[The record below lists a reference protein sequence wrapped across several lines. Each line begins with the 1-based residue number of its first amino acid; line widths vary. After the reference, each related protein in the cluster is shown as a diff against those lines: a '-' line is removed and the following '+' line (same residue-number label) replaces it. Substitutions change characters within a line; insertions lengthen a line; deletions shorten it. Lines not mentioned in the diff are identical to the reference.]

1 MNAMNFDEV
10 KYERP
15 DFDTYAQ
22 QLKQAA
28 NELTN
33 ADNAQAAVAIAKATV
48 PAVNAAMSAAMLATI
63 RHSIDTRDA
72 YYTAEDEYWNEF
84 GPQYDNVETDYL
96 KALVNSPYREAL
108 ETVYPK
114 PFFLKAENQ
123 LRIQTPAVLEL
134 QQRDNQL
141 ISEYDNLTA
150 GAQIDFQGKTY
161 TLAQLGGPMADA
173 DRQTRKAA
181 SAAYWGW
188 YADHEA
194 QIDQIY
200 DQMVQVRTE
209 IAHTLGFKDYS
220 EMSYVFMDR
229 FGYDEA
235 QVAKY
240 RQAIQTQVVPKVVA
254 QRQKQAKRLGLAKLD
269 YFDLGVQFKTGNAK
283 PVGTPIELVAKANHM
298 YHQMAPVAGEFFQH
312 MIDSHLLDLVAK
324 PGKAGGGY
332 AEYIPSIESPFIF
345 SNFNGT
351 SGDVD
356 VLTHEAGHALQTYV
370 ARWIQPGDT
379 VFPTNEAA
387 EIFSMSMEFIAYPYM
402 PAFFEGQT
410 DKYLYAHLQAA
421 LEFLPYGILVDHFQ
435 HEVYTHPTWTP
446 AERKA
451 AWRDLEKQYCP
462 DRDYA
467 ENPALNRGIYW
478 FRQAHIFDV
487 PFYYLDYTIAQ
498 VVAFEFWQRFNVEHD
513 PKAWEDYMAMAKAG
527 GSQTLMALIQTGHLR
542 SPFEPAT
549 LKDTLDAV
557 QQALDAVDD
566 VQLDHH

>member
-1 MNAMNFDEV
+1 MDFTQV
-10 KYERP
+10 KYVRP
-15 DFDTYAQ
+15 DFHTYQTTMA
-22 QLKQAA
+22 KA
-28 NELTN
+28 
-33 ADNAQAAVAIAKATV
+33 AQALTQAPNAAAALQVAKATV
-48 PAVNAAMSAAMLATI
+48 PAVNAVMSAAMLASI

-72 YYTAEDEYWNEF
+72 YYTAEDDYWNEY
-84 GPQYDNVETDYL
+84 GPQYDNAETDYL
-96 KALVNSPYREAL
+96 KALVKSPYRDAL
-108 ETVYPK
+108 SQVYPK
-114 PFFLKAENQ
+114 PFFLKAEAQ
-123 LRIQTPAVLEL
+123 LRVQTPAVLEL

-150 GAQIDFQGKTY
+150 GAQIEFDGKLY
-161 TLAQLGGPMADA
+161 TLAQLGAPMAAA
-173 DRQTRKAA
+173 DRQIRKAA
-181 SAAYWGW
+181 GAAYWGW
-188 YADHEA
+188 FADHEA
-194 QIDQIY
+194 QIDAIY
-200 DQMVQVRTE
+200 DQMVQVRTQM
-209 IAHTLGFKDYS
+209 AHTLGFKDYA

-229 FGYDEA
+229 FDYDEV

-240 RQAIQTQVVPKVVA
+240 RQAIQTQVVPKVLA

-269 YFDLGVQFKTGNAK
+269 YYDLGVQFKSGNAK

-298 YHQMAPVAGEFFQH
+298 YHHMAPIAGEFFQH

-345 SNFNGT
+345 ANFNGT

-387 EIFSMSMEFIAYPYM
+387 EIFSMSMEFIAYPEM

-435 HEVYTHPTWTP
+435 HDVYTHPDWTP
-446 AERKA
+446 AQRKA
-451 AWRDLEKQYCP
+451 AWRKLEKLYCP
-462 DRDYA
+462 DRDYSQ
-467 ENPALNRGIYW
+467 NPALDHGIYW

-498 VVAFEFWQRFNVEHD
+498 VVAFEFWQRFNVAHD
-513 PKAWEDYMAMAKAG
+513 PQAWDDYMAMAKAG
-527 GSQTLMALIQTGHLR
+527 GSQTLMALLETGHLR
-542 SPFEPAT
+542 SPFDPNT

-566 VQLDHH
+566 SKLDHN

>member
-1 MNAMNFDEV
+1 MNFNEV
-10 KYERP
+10 KYVRP
-15 DFDTYAQ
+15 DFETYQ
-22 QLKQAA
+22 RQLTQAA
-28 NELTN
+28 TQL
-33 ADNAQAAVAIAKATV
+33 AQAPDAQAAVAVAKATV
-48 PAVNAAMSAAMLATI
+48 PAVNAVMSAAMLASI

-72 YYTAEDEYWNEF
+72 FYTAEDDYWNEY
-84 GPQYDNVETDYL
+84 GPQYDNAETAYL
-96 KALVNSPYREAL
+96 KALVQSPYRDELEA
-108 ETVYPK
+108 VYPK
-114 PFFLKAENQ
+114 PFFLKAEDQ
-123 LRIQTPAVLEL
+123 LRTQTPAVLEL

-150 GAQIDFQGKTY
+150 GAQIEFRGETY
-161 TLAQLGGPMADA
+161 TLAQLGAPMADA
-173 DRQTRKAA
+173 DRQTRREA

-188 YADHEA
+188 YAEHAE
-194 QIDQIY
+194 QIDSIY
-200 DQMVQVRTE
+200 DQMVKVRTQ

-229 FGYDEA
+229 FDYDET

-240 RQAIQTQVVPKVVA
+240 RQAIQTQVVPKVLS
-254 QRQKQAKRLGLAKLD
+254 QRQKQAKRLGLDKLA
-269 YFDLGVQFKTGNAK
+269 YYDLGVQFKSGNAK

-298 YHQMAPVAGEFFQH
+298 YHQLSPKAGEFFQH
-312 MIDSHLLDLVAK
+312 MIDSHLLELVAK

-332 AEYIPSIESPFIF
+332 AEYIPSIQSPFIF

-402 PAFFEGQT
+402 PAFFENQT

-435 HEVYTHPTWTP
+435 HEIYTHPDWTP
-446 AERKA
+446 AERKQT
-451 AWRDLEKQYCP
+451 WRRLEKQYCP
-462 DRDYA
+462 DRDYSD
-467 ENPALNRGIYW
+467 NPDLEAGIYW
-478 FRQAHIFDV
+478 YRQAHIFDV

-513 PKAWEDYMAMAKAG
+513 PKAWDDYMAMAKAG
-527 GSQTLMALIQTGHLR
+527 GSQTLMELLQTGHMR
-542 SPFEPAT
+542 SPFDPNT
-549 LKDTLDAV
+549 LTDTIANV
-557 QQALDAVDD
+557 RQALDAVDD
-566 VQLDHH
+566 TALDH